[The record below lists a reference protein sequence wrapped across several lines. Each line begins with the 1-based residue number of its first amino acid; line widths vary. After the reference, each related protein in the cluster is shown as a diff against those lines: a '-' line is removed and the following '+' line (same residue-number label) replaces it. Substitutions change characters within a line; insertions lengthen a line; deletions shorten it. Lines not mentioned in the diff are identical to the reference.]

1 MSASLVQA
9 QWSLSSTTQTALS
22 IAREVLAAATSD
34 NVQVLA
40 IIACERFGSTVAVSS
55 KTVSKVEHVLVPMP
69 EPAPIS
75 FLKAFVGFSSN
86 DCATQLSQSAAGIRF
101 LGLAAALI
109 TTVGLFESA
118 QALDIMLKAS
128 TADLSL
134 LPSVRHLKDLLGSIE
149 ARSYRCGFAESVVAW
164 ETILRAVLRSIF
176 SDGSQQNLDESS
188 ALNTKSLILKA
199 APSPEAIAGL
209 VDIFRQVARMG
220 CSTVTG
226 VTIRVGEAATWVLA
240 FAQWSLDT
248 PPSVY
253 VEGKGAVL
261 EEPRSRVKVIISTA
275 LKDIRKPLEATI
287 HYQLENLTHLLGPA
301 SQHSTTGMVNIE
313 TYGRFL
319 LQEFGFEDGM
329 LRLLREALEYA
340 IPQVLSQMECGR
352 FTCLGRNA
360 HYNGRFGSINSM
372 DDCRL
377 SPLPDIR
384 VIEKIYAT
392 ILAIDGPI
400 RFASLD
406 RGMLLADLPLVSRHL
421 ESLMEKCLCGEC
433 QAHTGRHAEP
443 VSRRYWCMKYSF
455 FRSISF
461 MVMDIL
467 ALSLFDSPASLL
479 ISLNLNERDGIV
491 MDSSI
496 SKAIMTGNP
505 QNYDDMDLLKW
516 AISMVGHKFDEE
528 DEGWIMTYS
537 KGQVIYPA
545 IFDTFHIE
553 KQGYLR
559 LCWLPGTLRYQG
571 ETFDV
576 VSTPY
581 SGIDTKRTQYA
592 SLSLPPCPEVSQ
604 PLNLFRNFELSWEIT
619 IQDNKKIHAGLVV
632 RSSEERYFKSGADPT
647 DILYHLRDA
656 LILENCPHDHHA
668 QLTSVD
674 RFASYTSPWHEHQG
688 ASNSASYVDVIAVDR
703 ASELRVFALACT
715 AVPTVLRRN
724 SCISCCLNLCR
735 DAGVHVLIL

>member
-1 MSASLVQA
+1 MSASPVQA
-9 QWSLSSTTQTALS
+9 QWSLSSTSQTALS
-22 IAREVLAAATSD
+22 IARDILAAATSD

-40 IIACERFGSTVAVSS
+40 IVACERFGSTVAVSS
-55 KTVSKVEHVLVPMP
+55 KAAAKVEHVLVPTP

-101 LGLAAALI
+101 LGLAAALV
-109 TTVGLFESA
+109 TTVSLFESA

-164 ETILRAVLRSIF
+164 QTILRAVLQSIF
-176 SDGSQQNLDESS
+176 SEGSQQNLDGRS
-188 ALNTKSLILKA
+188 ALNAKNLILKA

-253 VEGKGAVL
+253 VEGKGAVF
-261 EEPRSRVKVIISTA
+261 EEPRSRVKVIVSTA
-275 LKDIRKPLEATI
+275 LKDITKPLEATI
-287 HYQLENLTHLLGPA
+287 HYQLENLTQLLGPA
-301 SQHSTTGMVNIE
+301 SQYSTTKMVKIE
-313 TYGRFL
+313 TYGRIL

-329 LRLLREALEYA
+329 LRLLHEALEYA

-352 FTCLGRNA
+352 FACLGRSA
-360 HYNGRFGSINSM
+360 HYNGRFGSINST

-377 SPLPDIR
+377 SPLPDIC
-384 VIEKIYAT
+384 VIEKLCAT

-406 RGMLLADLPLVSRHL
+406 RGILLADLPLVSRHL
-421 ESLMEKCLCGEC
+421 KSLMENCLCDEC
-433 QAHTGRHAEP
+433 QAHTGRHAER
-443 VSRRYWCMKYSF
+443 VSQRYLCMKYSF

-461 MVMDIL
+461 VIMDIL

-479 ISLNLNERDGIV
+479 ISLNLDERRGIS
-491 MDSSI
+491 MSSNI
-496 SKAIMTGNP
+496 SKVIMTGNP
-505 QNYDDMDLLKW
+505 QNYNDTDLLNW
-516 AISMVGHKFDEE
+516 AMSMVGHEFDEE
-528 DEGWIMTYS
+528 DEGWITTYS

-571 ETFDV
+571 ETFDA
-576 VSTPY
+576 VSTP
-581 SGIDTKRTQYA
+581 SSWIDSKPTQYA
-592 SLSLPPCPEVSQ
+592 DLNLPPCREVSG
-604 PLNLFRNFELSWEIT
+604 PLNLFRNFELLWEIAV
-619 IQDNKKIHAGLVV
+619 QDDKKIHARLVV
-632 RSSEERYFKSGADPT
+632 RSSEERHFKFEADPT
-647 DILYHLRDA
+647 DILYHLRNV
-656 LILENCPHDHHA
+656 LILGNCPHDHHA

-688 ASNSASYVDVIAVDR
+688 ASNSASHVDVIAVDR
-703 ASELRVFALACT
+703 ANELRAFALACT
-715 AVPTVLRRN
+715 AVPTVLGRN

>member
-1 MSASLVQA
+1 MSTSSIQA
-9 QWSLSSTTQTALS
+9 QWSLSSTSQTVLS

-34 NVQVLA
+34 SVQVLA
-40 IIACERFGSTVAVSS
+40 ILACERFGSTVAVSS
-55 KTVSKVEHVLVPMP
+55 KTASKVEHVLVPTP

-86 DCATQLSQSAAGIRF
+86 DCATQLGQSAAGIRF
-101 LGLAAALI
+101 LGLAAALT

-149 ARSYRCGFAESVVAW
+149 ARSYRCGFADSVVAW
-164 ETILRAVLRSIF
+164 QIILRAVLRSIF
-176 SDGSQQNLDESS
+176 SEGSQQNLDESS
-188 ALNTKSLILKA
+188 AVNAQSLILKA
-199 APSPEAIAGL
+199 VPSPEAIAGL
-209 VDIFRQVARMG
+209 VDVFRQVARMG

-226 VTIRVGEAATWVLA
+226 ATIRVGEAAPWVLA
-240 FAQWSLDT
+240 FAQWSLDI

-261 EEPRSRVKVIISTA
+261 EEPRSRVKVIVSTA
-275 LKDIRKPLEATI
+275 PKDIRKPLEATI
-287 HYQLENLTHLLGPA
+287 HYQLENLTQLLGPA
-301 SQHSTTGMVNIE
+301 SQHSTNGMVKIE
-313 TYGRFL
+313 TYGRLL

-340 IPQVLSQMECGR
+340 IPQVLSQMKCGR
-352 FTCLGRNA
+352 FTRLGRNA
-360 HYNGRFGSINSM
+360 NYNGRFGSINSV

-377 SPLPDIR
+377 SPVPDIR
-384 VIEKIYAT
+384 VIEKICSM

-406 RGMLLADLPLVSRHL
+406 RGMILADLPLISRHL
-421 ESLMEKCLCGEC
+421 ESLMEKCLCDEC
-433 QAHTGRHAEP
+433 QAQTGRHAEP
-443 VSRRYWCMKYSF
+443 VSQGYWCKKYAF

-461 MVMDIL
+461 VIMDIF

-479 ISLNLNERDGIV
+479 ISLNLNERDGIP

-496 SKAIMTGNP
+496 SEAITTGNP
-505 QNYDDMDLLKW
+505 QKYDDMDLLKW
-516 AISMVGHKFDEE
+516 ARSMVGHKFDEE
-528 DEGWIMTYS
+528 DEGWIMTYC
-537 KGQVIYPA
+537 KGQVIYPT
-545 IFDTFHIE
+545 IFDTFHLE

-571 ETFDV
+571 ETFDA

-581 SGIDTKRTQYA
+581 SWIDTKRTQYA
-592 SLSLPPCPEVSQ
+592 GLNLPPCPEVSR
-604 PLNLFRNFELSWEIT
+604 PLNLFRNFELSWEMA
-619 IQDNKKIHAGLVV
+619 IQDNKKIHARLAV
-632 RSSEERYFKSGADPT
+632 RSSGEIYFKSEADPT
-647 DILYHLRDA
+647 DILYHLRNT
-656 LILENCPHDHHA
+656 LILENCPHDHDA

-674 RFASYTSPWHEHQG
+674 RFASYTSPWHEYQE
-688 ASNSASYVDVIAVDR
+688 ASNSTSHVDIIAADR
-703 ASELRVFALACT
+703 ANELRLFALAFT
-715 AVPTVLRRN
+715 REPTVLRRN
-724 SCISCCLNLCR
+724 SCIRCCLNLCR